1 MIRLGWYNK
10 QTVHPFRTAT
20 IIAALGSGQQ
30 VCRAGKRVLE
40 RPMPPR
46 NLYLISIITLV
57 SAICHVKAERTRDG
71 ALVGESI
78 ALLRQ
83 YYVDQVDRRS
93 LIEAAMKG
101 LTSELD
107 PYTQFIPASA
117 YDDFQDALQQEFAG
131 IGILIERPENQPF
144 RVITPLVGSPAL
156 AAGLKPRDEII
167 QVDGTETTGDSIE
180 QLSKR
185 LRGPVGTSVRLLVR
199 RAAPPS
205 LPTGG
210 ENATRGENA
219 TSRERVSAGEPQELE
234 IAIIRQTIQLD
245 SVVGDDRDP
254 NDAWVFHLREFPRI
268 GYVRLTGFGERTTA
282 EFERALRKI
291 PADAAGL
298 ILDMR
303 GNSGGLLAAA
313 VDVCDM
319 LLETGRIVSTRGRG
333 VLDPAA
339 AARAQDDQVTWEASP
354 GSLVPEKL
362 PIFVLIDGDS
372 ASASEIVAACL
383 QDHRRA
389 TIVGQRSFGKGS
401 VQNIF
406 ALERGQSALKMTTSR
421 YYRPSGGNIHRE
433 GDATEDQE
441 WGVRPDAGFEVP
453 IDEEGR
459 RRFLRRWELSTY
471 PSIATDATEPADG
484 DPAELPLEEVDPQ
497 LWRAI
502 EGLLGPAGT
511 GSDAVVE
518 PEPHEI
524 GAEGKG
530 TDGAEREKNSS
541 Q

>member
-1 MIRLGWYNK
+1 
-10 QTVHPFRTAT
+10 
-20 IIAALGSGQQ
+20 
-30 VCRAGKRVLE
+30 
-40 RPMPPR
+40 MPPR
-46 NLYLISIITLV
+46 NFYLISIITLV

-199 RAAPPS
+199 RAAPPT
-205 LPTGG
+205 LPTS
-210 ENATRGENA
+210 GENA
-219 TSRERVSAGEPQELE
+219 TSGESVPAGEPQELE
-234 IAIIRQTIQLD
+234 IAITRQTIQLD

-282 EFERALRKI
+282 ELERALRKI
-291 PADAAGL
+291 PADAEGL

-354 GSLVPEKL
+354 GSLVPEEL

-453 IDEEGR
+453 IDQEGR

-471 PSIATDATEPADG
+471 PSIATDAAEPADG
-484 DPAELPLEEVDPQ
+484 DSADLPLEEVDPQ

-502 EGLLGPAGT
+502 EGLLGRAGT

-518 PEPHEI
+518 PEPREI
-524 GAEGKG
+524 GAAGNG

-541 Q
+541 P